1 MVDDPGCVL
10 GFSLHKYFAEFFFFF
25 VSMIT
30 NWSVILFLLGLHV
43 VCVPD
48 YL

>member
-1 MVDDPGCVL
+1 MVDDLGFVL
-10 GFSLHKYFAEFFFFF
+10 GFSLHKYFAEFFFF

-30 NWSVILFLLGLHV
+30 NWSVIIFWLGLHV
-43 VCVPD
+43 VCVPE